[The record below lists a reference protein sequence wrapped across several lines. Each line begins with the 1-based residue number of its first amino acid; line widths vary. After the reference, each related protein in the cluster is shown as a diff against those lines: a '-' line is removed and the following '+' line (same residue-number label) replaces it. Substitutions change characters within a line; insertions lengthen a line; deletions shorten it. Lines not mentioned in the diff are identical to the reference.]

1 MSDVTA
7 PERDTLH
14 EGRVSLGYARN
25 ATRDRIGADG
35 EGGFGLGDSIVL
47 GILFYWVTSLIVAMG
62 VALGVGYLPEVP
74 TGAHKFDFD
83 GDFYANWDGQWYK
96 DIARHGYFYKE
107 NDYSS
112 VAFFPAFPLVGRLVA
127 RVTGLREEAALLVV
141 ANVFLAAAFALFS
154 VYLRERFPDAPNEF
168 RGYALLA
175 MGILP
180 TTFFFRMAYSEST
193 FLICQILALLGIARR
208 WPLAVVAALIG
219 LGTATRPVG
228 VALIPALLLY
238 TKDRSETRGGFVLK
252 SALLVPL
259 ACWGL
264 AAFMAYQAAAFGD
277 PIAFA
282 RTQANWA
289 ARTAPSLG
297 AKVVALATLEPFWT
311 LYTPSAPGYWG
322 KHTGPLD
329 FPFSLRAVDP
339 FFFLGALGLIVL
351 GFAKKWLSKYEAVT
365 GACLLLIPYWTHGY
379 EQHLTSMGRFAAV
392 VVPVYP
398 VLGRIAAAIPAPLVA
413 ALAAMSG
420 FLLGAEAAFFVRWH
434 TII

>member
-1 MSDVTA
+1 MSDVSA
-7 PERDTLH
+7 PECEAPH
-14 EGRVSLGYARN
+14 EDFAVDGTVGNGSPGS
-25 ATRDRIGADG
+25 TRADDGGA
-35 EGGFGLGDSIVL
+35 FGLGDSIVL
-47 GILFYWVTSLIVAMG
+47 GLLYFWLTSSIVAMG

-74 TGAHKFDFD
+74 TGAHKFDYD

-107 NDYSS
+107 HDYSS
-112 VAFFPAFPLVGRLVA
+112 VAFFPAFPLAGRLVA

-154 VYLRERFPDAPNEF
+154 VYLRERFPDAPKDF

-208 WPLAVVAALIG
+208 WPLAVVALVIG

-238 TKDRSETRGGFVLK
+238 TKDQSATRGGYVLK
-252 SALLVPL
+252 SAMLVPL
-259 ACWGL
+259 ACWGV
-264 AAFMAYQAAAFGD
+264 AAYMIYQAVAFGD

-329 FPFSLRAVDP
+329 FPFSLRAADP
-339 FFFLGALGLIVL
+339 FFFLGALGLIFL
-351 GFAKKWLSKYEAVT
+351 GFVKKWLSKYEAVT

-379 EQHLTSMGRFAAV
+379 EQHLTSMGRFAAA